1 MQDTNI
7 IVTIF
12 VYTLKCDCVY
22 VYIHTHTQR
31 INLTSVNG
39 LTILGFSPFFCFF
52 ALLKKKKKCG
62 SFSEFKN
69 GPHFAEIQIQ
79 HINAVQLYYNYE
91 IILHQTIV

>member
-22 VYIHTHTQR
+22 VYIHTQR
-31 INLTSVNG
+31 ENKPYQCKWADHLR
-39 LTILGFSPFFCFF
+39 FFPFF
-52 ALLKKKKKCG
+52 LLLCLAKKKKKCG

-79 HINAVQLYYNYE
+79 HINAVQLYFNYE